1 MNSISRRSLLQL
13 GMGTLGYFSTGGR
26 LGRIGRLAAQATTTA
41 PDYKALVCI
50 FLAGGNDANNLIVPL
65 QTLLQTY
72 SSYSAVR
79 GPGFG
84 VDSSQLLPI
93 VTRNGDQYG
102 LHPQLAPLVPLYKQG
117 DLAVV
122 ANVGTL
128 FQPSTAAQVI
138 AGSVLV
144 PSNLYSHS
152 DQQSQWQSAQTRTP
166 SASGWGGRVADLLQS
181 SNSTATVPAGIS
193 LAGNNLFL
201 SGITTSS
208 GQMGS
213 ALLTVDGADGSF
225 RDAGQQKLLSLSSGL
240 SLIQSANLTAKQAI
254 TFNTAVTSALST
266 GASLTTVFPST
277 VLGNQLFQVAQLIKA
292 RAALGVNRQIFYV
305 NMGGFDLHSFQTAN
319 ESVNFPQL
327 AQALAAFYNAMVE
340 LGTLNNVVAFTESE
354 FGRTLQPNTTGG
366 TDHAWGSHHLV
377 LGGPLKA
384 ADIYGTFPRLL
395 LRGPD
400 DANGRGAWVPTTSLD
415 QYGATLAS
423 WFGVPDAS
431 MNTVFPNLPKFSVRN
446 LGFV

>member
-1 MNSISRRSLLQL
+1 MNSISRRTLLQL

-26 LGRIGRLAAQATTTA
+26 LGQIGRIAAQTTSTA
-41 PDYKALVCI
+41 PDYKALVCV

-65 QTLLQTY
+65 QTSLQTY
-72 SSYSAVR
+72 SAYSAVR
-79 GPGFG
+79 GSDFG

-93 VTRNGDQYG
+93 VTSTGDQYG
-102 LHPQLAPLVPLYKQG
+102 LHPQLSPLVPLYNQG
-117 DLAVV
+117 NLAVV

-128 FQPSTAAQVI
+128 FQPSTAAQII
-138 AGSVLV
+138 AGSVLI
-144 PSNLYSHS
+144 PFNLYSHS

-181 SNSTATVPAGIS
+181 SNPSTTFPLGIS
-193 LAGNNLFL
+193 MAGNNLFL
-201 SGITTSS
+201 NGNTSIS

-213 ALLTVDGADGSF
+213 QLLAVDGSDGSF

-240 SLIQSANLTAKQAI
+240 SLIQSANLTARQAI
-254 TFNTAVTSALST
+254 AFNTAVTAVLSGGT
-266 GASLTTVFPST
+266 GFTTAFPKT
-277 VLGNQLFQVAQLIKA
+277 ILGNQLFQVAQLIQA

-305 NMGGFDLHSFQTAN
+305 NMGGFDLHSFQKSN
-319 ESVNFPQL
+319 EAVNFPQL
-327 AQALAAFYNAMVE
+327 AQAMAAFFTAMIE
-340 LGTLNNVVAFTESE
+340 LGTIDNVVTFTESE

-377 LGGPLKA
+377 MGGPVKTA
-384 ADIYGTFPRLL
+384 NVYGTFPRLL
-395 LRGPD
+395 LNGPD
-400 DANGRGAWVPTTSLD
+400 DSNGRGAWVPTTSLD

-423 WFGVPDAS
+423 WFGVPDTS
-431 MNTVFPNLPKFSVRN
+431 MNTVFPNLPKFPIRN

>member
-1 MNSISRRSLLQL
+1 MNSISRRALLQL
-13 GMGTLGYFSTGGR
+13 GLGTLGYFSTSGR
-26 LGRIGRLAAQATTTA
+26 LGRIGQLAAQATTTA
-41 PDYKALVCI
+41 PDYKALVCV

-72 SSYSAVR
+72 SAYSAVR
-79 GPGFG
+79 GTGFG
-84 VDSSQLLPI
+84 VDANQLLPI

-102 LHPQLAPLVPLYKQG
+102 LHPQLSALAPLYNQG
-117 DLAVV
+117 DLAIV

-144 PSNLYSHS
+144 PLNLYSHS

-181 SNSTATVPAGIS
+181 SNSAATIPAGIS

-201 SGITTSS
+201 NGNTTIS
-208 GQMGS
+208 GQMGTQ
-213 ALLTVDGADGSF
+213 LLTVDGMDGSF

-240 SLIQSANLTAKQAI
+240 SLVQSANLTSSQAI
-254 TFNTAVTSALST
+254 SFNTAVSAALSNST
-266 GASLTTVFPST
+266 GFTTVFPNT
-277 VLGNQLFQVAQLIKA
+277 ILGNQLFQVAQLIQG

-305 NMGGFDLHSFQTAN
+305 NMGGFDLHSFQTSN
-319 ESVNFPQL
+319 ETVNFLQL
-327 AQALAAFYNAMVE
+327 GQALAAFYSAMVE
-340 LGTLNNVVAFTESE
+340 LGTNNNVVAFTESE

-377 LGGPLKA
+377 LGGPVKA

-400 DANGRGAWVPTTSLD
+400 DSNGRGAWVPTTSLD

-431 MNTVFPNLPKFSVRN
+431 LNTVFPNLPKFSVRN